1 MNTTTLVSDGF
12 SGKISFIKIMLF
24 CGTLSTVLYIGAD
37 VIAAMSYEGYS
48 YTSQAI
54 SELSAIGAPSKS
66 FLSVTGIIYLFMIMA
81 FGAGVRLIAGQ
92 RRYLRVVAILLIIYG
107 AVGLLWPLAPMQQ
120 REVLETGGGTVKD
133 IMHLILGSVDMLLF
147 LGMIGTGTVLF
158 GRKFRIYSIL
168 TIIVFLTSGGIMSM
182 DVPKVAANGS
192 TPLLGVSERIAVF
205 SPMIWI
211 AVLSAVLLKRSAK

>member
-12 SGKISFIKIMLF
+12 SGKIPFIKILLF
-24 CGTLSTVLYIGAD
+24 CGILSTALYIGAD
-37 VIAAMSYEGYS
+37 IIAAMSYEGYS

-66 FLSVTGIIYLFMIMA
+66 FLSVTGIIYLLLAMT

-120 REVLETGGGTVKD
+120 REVLARGGGTFQDV
-133 IMHLILGSVDMLLF
+133 MHLALGVMDMLLF

-168 TIIVFLTSGGIMSM
+168 TIIVFLASGGIMSM
-182 DVPKVAANGS
+182 DVPKVATNDS
-192 TPLLGVSERIAVF
+192 TPLLGVIERIAVF

-211 AVLSAVLLKRSAK
+211 AVLSAILLKRSTK